1 RRTRR
6 SLARAPGGK
15 PHDRRPCRQRD
26 AAQANGRGETG
37 RIDGRALPLVPSR
50 LAPSLPR
57 TPLVSSVSQGGRM
70 ATVQQVGDD
79 SFEREVLKSPT
90 PVLVDFWA
98 PWCGPCR
105 AIAPV
110 VEELAREYDGK
121 LKVVKL
127 NVDDNPQT
135 PSRYGVRGIPNL
147 IVFKGGEVKEQ
158 I

>member
-1 RRTRR
+1 
-6 SLARAPGGK
+6 
-15 PHDRRPCRQRD
+15 
-26 AAQANGRGETG
+26 
-37 RIDGRALPLVPSR
+37 
-50 LAPSLPR
+50 
-57 TPLVSSVSQGGRM
+57 M

-158 I
+158 IIGAVPKSQLVRAIGNVVAA